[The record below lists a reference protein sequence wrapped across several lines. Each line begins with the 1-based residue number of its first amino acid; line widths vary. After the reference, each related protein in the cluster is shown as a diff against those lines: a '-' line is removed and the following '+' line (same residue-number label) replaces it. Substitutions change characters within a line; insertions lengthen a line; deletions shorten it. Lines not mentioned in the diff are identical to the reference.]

1 MWNNN
6 DQDYDHVDAGNQER
20 AELGNKVF
28 NTLAVPLLLIATGAV
43 TMTLLTWLNQ
53 TAVVILVLQP
63 L

>member
-1 MWNNN
+1 MPCHFG
-6 DQDYDHVDAGNQER
+6 QTAMQKCIGEQ
-20 AELGNKVF
+20 
-28 NTLAVPLLLIATGAV
+28 PV